1 VEAPPETDGEVA
13 ARVRMAEVRES
24 LMLMDH
30 LFDALPDGDIVTS
43 LFLPPC
49 VAIPR

>member
-1 VEAPPETDGEVA
+1 VEAPLETDGDVA
-13 ARVRMAEVRES
+13 SRVRMAEVSES

-30 LFDALPDGDIVTS
+30 LLDELPDGDIVTS

-49 VAIPR
+49 VAISR